1 MDTETQGRHKPL
13 AALEAEID
21 RLEARL
27 RGSADDLTRLR
38 AAFALAA
45 KAQQNVRHEL
55 AEIRDTWED
64 LHYQWWWITLT
75 GVLALFVCSYFFYT
89 NLGWYADQRVL
100 PPGSDALLDKLPTLN
115 LLPLLSWGW
124 MAAHLYAAVHAIL
137 YYPRKMPFLLFLL
150 GSFIGVRSVFVF
162 LSPMGAPAGML
173 DMSKL
178 DYVFSRIMGT
188 YTFQNEFVFSGH
200 TGIPFLFSLFFE
212 SKLHKRLFLGV
223 SIVMAAACLL
233 TRNHYSVDILG
244 AYFMGYAIFVL
255 SRDVYFQR
263 IRPIFL
269 KHPIRD
275 PLARP

>member
-1 MDTETQGRHKPL
+1 METETKGRLKPL
-13 AALEAEID
+13 AALEAEIV
-21 RLEARL
+21 RLEERL
-27 RGSADDLTRLR
+27 RLSTEDLGRLR
-38 AAFALAA
+38 DAFKLAA
-45 KAQQNVRHEL
+45 KAEEGVRQEL

-64 LHYQWWWITLT
+64 LHYKWWWITLT

-100 PPGSDALLDKLPTLN
+100 PFSSDALLDRLPTVN
-115 LLPLLSWGW
+115 VLPILSWGW
-124 MAAHLYAAVHAIL
+124 MAIHLYAAVHAVL
-137 YYPRKMPFLLFLL
+137 YYPRQMPFLLFLM

-178 DYVFSRIMGT
+178 DYLFSRIMGT

-212 SKLHKRLFLGV
+212 TRLHKRLFLAVSLVMGV
-223 SIVMAAACLL
+223 SCLL
-233 TRNHYSVDILG
+233 TRNHYSVDVLG
-244 AYFMGYAIFVL
+244 AYFMGYAIFIL
-255 SRDVYFQR
+255 SRDIYYRR

-269 KHPIRD
+269 KLPIPN
-275 PLARP
+275 PLA